1 MTDDNSRTSIV
12 IVGGG
17 GAFGARAAEL
27 LARSCETRLVLAGR
41 RPEFLNAEAERLS
54 GAHELPVETARLDAT
69 RVTAEDLT
77 ALGAAIVI
85 NASGPFQSQDYRLA
99 SAAIAAGC
107 HAIDLADARDFVV
120 GFRRLDAEARAAG
133 VLAVSGASSVPGLST
148 AVVAAHAADFASIET
163 IDIAISPGNSFDP
176 GVATVASVL
185 GGVGQPITTWKDGV
199 WRTVYGWQSLRR
211 GDFGSAGRRWLGNV
225 DVPDLA
231 LLPERVRGVQT
242 VRFQAGLEVPLFHL
256 GLWIA
261 SWPVRAGLVES
272 LAPLSSALLA
282 VKRRLRF
289 LGSDRGGMTVE
300 MRGTG
305 HDGRAKALHWL
316 LEAGQG
322 HGPYVPVLT
331 TVALARRLLAGA
343 ETRRGAY
350 ACEALVPL
358 NDILAQADGLDI
370 RATTHEKSPPLRTR

>member
-27 LARSCETRLVLAGR
+27 LARACKTRLVLAGR
-41 RPEFLNAEAERLS
+41 RPELLDAEAARLS
-54 GAHELPVETARLDAT
+54 AAHKLPVATAQIDAT
-69 RVTAEDLT
+69 RVTAGDLT

-120 GFRRLDAEARAAG
+120 GFRRLDADARAAG

-148 AVVAAHAADFASIET
+148 AVVAAHAAEFARIEA

-185 GGVGQPITTWKDGV
+185 GGVGQPIRLLEDGE
-199 WRTVYGWQSLRR
+199 WRTVYGWQGLRR
-211 GDFGSAGRRWLGNV
+211 ADFGSAGRRWLGHV

-231 LLPERVRGVQT
+231 LLPERVPGVRT
-242 VRFQAGLEVPLFHL
+242 VRFQAGLEVSLFHL

-261 SWPVRAGLVES
+261 SWPVRAGLVGN

-282 VKRRLRF
+282 VKRRLHF

-300 MRGTG
+300 LCGTG
-305 HDGRAKALHWL
+305 HDGQSKSLRWL

-331 TVALARRLLAGA
+331 AVALAKRLLAGV

-350 ACEALVPL
+350 ACDALVPL
-358 NDILAQADGLDI
+358 PDILAQADGLDI
-370 RATTHEKSPPLRTR
+370 RATTHEKSPPLRMR